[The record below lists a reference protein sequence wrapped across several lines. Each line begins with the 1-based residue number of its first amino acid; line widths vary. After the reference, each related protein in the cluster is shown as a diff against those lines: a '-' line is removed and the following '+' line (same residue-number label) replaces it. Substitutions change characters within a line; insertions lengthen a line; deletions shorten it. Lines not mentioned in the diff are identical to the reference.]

1 MVNSAKFIIDYNK
14 ERPHQSL
21 DYKTPDEVYRI
32 GCFQIE
38 NSNKDSVVA

>member
-1 MVNSAKFIIDYNK
+1 LVFIDDYNT

-32 GCFQIE
+32 GCFPE
-38 NSNKDSVVA
+38 KEDGKSEEGVA